1 LKTLRIGIVG
11 VGHMGRLHAEKV
23 TALRDAGA
31 DVALTGVHDLDH
43 ERAVNAGRELDVP
56 VVTEPERLHAECDAL
71 IAAVPTVAHHAVVR
85 PALEAG
91 LDVLVEKPI
100 AASLAEAEDLI
111 AVAEAGGRVLQVGH
125 LEWFNA
131 ASRVIRSHV
140 RNPRFVEVRRV
151 GPFPARATDVDVI
164 RDLMIHDID
173 ILQQVLGEEPTR
185 IEALG
190 VPVLTDM
197 VDIANVRVEFPSGCI
212 ADLVASRVS
221 RAPVRKMRFF
231 QREGFFSI
239 DFARQSASIYRRVDG
254 SVGDDWPRVER
265 EKVRFE
271 PEDALLTQ
279 LRSFVD
285 GVEKRDDPLGTAR
298 TGLGALRTALR
309 VIEAIPAVDEIV

>member
-1 LKTLRIGIVG
+1 MKTVRIGIVG

-23 TALRDAGA
+23 VALRDAGA
-31 DVALTGVHDLDH
+31 NVELACVHDLDSA
-43 ERAVNAGRELDVP
+43 RARQVAKHLGVPAASDVDG
-56 VVTEPERLHAECDAL
+56 LHGDCDAV
-71 IAAVPTVAHHAVVR
+71 IAAVPTVAHHEVVR
-85 PALEAG
+85 AALEAD

-111 AVAEAGGRVLQVGH
+111 AQAEARRLVLQVGH

-131 ASRVIRSHV
+131 ASRVIRNHV
-140 RNPRFVEVRRV
+140 RAPRFVEVRRV
-151 GPFPARATDVDVI
+151 GPFPARATDVDVV

-190 VPVLTDM
+190 VPVITDM

-231 QREGFFSI
+231 QRDGFFSI
-239 DFARQSASIYRRVDG
+239 DFARQSASVYRRVDG
-254 SVGDDWPRVER
+254 GDADWPRVER
-265 EKVRFE
+265 ERLRFE

-279 LRSFVD
+279 LRSFID
-285 GVEKRDDPLGTAR
+285 SVEKRDDPLATAR

-309 VIEAIPAVDEIV
+309 VVEAIPEFEIV

>member
-1 LKTLRIGIVG
+1 MKTVRIGIVG

-23 TALRDAGA
+23 VALRDAGA
-31 DVALTGVHDLDH
+31 NVELAGVYDVDAARARDTALGLGVSAAPD
-43 ERAVNAGRELDVP
+43 AGSLYR
-56 VVTEPERLHAECDAL
+56 ECDAVV
-71 IAAVPTVAHHAVVR
+71 AAVPTVAHHEVAR
-85 PALEAG
+85 SALEAG

-100 AASLAEAEDLI
+100 AARLDEAEDLI
-111 AVAEAGGRVLQVGH
+111 AVAEAGKRVLQVGH

-131 ASRVIRSHV
+131 AARVIQSHV
-140 RNPRFVEVRRV
+140 RAPRFVEVRRL

-173 ILQQVLGEEPTR
+173 ILQQVLGEEPSR

-190 VPVLTDM
+190 VPVITDK
-197 VDIANVRVEFPSGCI
+197 VDIANVRIEFPSGCI

-221 RAPVRKMRFF
+221 RSSVRKMRFF
-231 QREGFFSI
+231 QRDGVFSI
-239 DFARQSASIYRRVDG
+239 DFARQSAAIYRRIVD
-254 SVGDDWPRVER
+254 DDQAWPRVER

-279 LRSFVD
+279 LRAFVD
-285 GVEKRDDPLGTAR
+285 AVEKRDNPLATAR

-309 VIEAIPAVDEIV
+309 VVDAIPSYDENA

>member
-1 LKTLRIGIVG
+1 MKTVRIGIVG

-23 TALRDAGA
+23 VALQEAGA
-31 DVALTGVHDLDH
+31 RVALAGVHDLDG
-43 ERAVNAGRELDVP
+43 ERARAAAERFGVPAAADAAG
-56 VVTEPERLHAECDAL
+56 LHESCDAV
-71 IAAVPTVAHHAVVR
+71 IAAVPTVAHHTVVR
-85 PALEAG
+85 TALEAG

-100 AASLAEAEDLI
+100 AASLAEAEELI
-111 AVAEAGGRVLQVGH
+111 ALAEARRLVLQVGH

-140 RNPRFVEVRRV
+140 REPRFVEVRRV

-173 ILQQVLGEEPTR
+173 ILQQVLGEEPSR

-190 VPVLTDM
+190 VPVITNM

-221 RAPVRKMRFF
+221 RTPVRKMRFF
-231 QREGFFSI
+231 QRDGFFSI
-239 DFARQSASIYRRVDG
+239 DFARQSASIYRRRESG
-254 SVGDDWPRVER
+254 NGAWPSVER
-265 EKVRFE
+265 ERVRFE

-285 GVEKRDDPLGTAR
+285 GVEKRDDPLATAR

-309 VIEAIPAVDEIV
+309 VVEAIPAVDEIV